1 MRAQF
6 LASPPDQNPQHPRS
20 HVSMAEPS
28 DLPDHDYPVPEAE
41 PPVPE
46 REKPMGF
53 FDHLE
58 ELRWTLVKCA
68 MVFMAFAILIGVFMK
83 QFNDVIMWPLHH
95 VQEQMLPKVF
105 TLDLGTTS
113 VMEPFTIIIQ
123 MCLMGGL
130 TMSAPFMLY
139 FIGQFVAPAL
149 NPKELRMVLPT
160 AFLGLVLF
168 LAGAAFSFFLLV
180 PSTLRVS
187 LELNELFGFTQRWTP
202 GAYYSL
208 LTWLTL
214 GVGAA
219 FEFPLLIVLL
229 IYMGLV
235 TVAKLR
241 SWWRHA
247 LVIVFVIAALV
258 TPTPDPVT
266 QTMLALP
273 LYALYWLAIII
284 GSRVEKRTAS

>member
-1 MRAQF
+1 
-6 LASPPDQNPQHPRS
+6 
-20 HVSMAEPS
+20 MAEPS
-28 DLPDHDYPVPEAE
+28 DLPDHDYPLPEAE

-58 ELRWTLVKCA
+58 ELRWTIVKCA
-68 MVFMAFAILIGVFMK
+68 LVFLAFAIVIGVFMK

-95 VQEQMLPKVF
+95 VQAQMLPKVF

-130 TMSAPFMLY
+130 IMAAPFMLF

-160 AFLGLVLF
+160 AFLGLILF
-168 LAGAAFSFFLLV
+168 LLGAAFSFFLLV

-202 GAYYSL
+202 GNYYSL

-229 IYMGLV
+229 VYMGLV
-235 TVAKLR
+235 TVGKLR

-266 QTMLALP
+266 QSMLAIP
-273 LYALYWLAIII
+273 LYALYWLAILIS
-284 GSRVEKRTAS
+284 SRVEKRNSSA

>member
-1 MRAQF
+1 
-6 LASPPDQNPQHPRS
+6 
-20 HVSMAEPS
+20 MAEPS
-28 DLPDHDYPVPEAE
+28 DQPDYDDHPPEEE
-41 PPVPE
+41 PPAPG

-68 MVFMAFAILIGVFMK
+68 LAFAFFAIIIALSMK
-83 QFNDVIMWPLHH
+83 QFNEAIMWPLHH
-95 VQEQMLPKVF
+95 VQDRMYPKTF
-105 TLDLGTTS
+105 ALDLGTIS
-113 VMEPFTIIIQ
+113 IMEPFTIIIQ

-130 TMSAPFMLY
+130 TMAAPFML
-139 FIGQFVAPAL
+139 FFVGQFVAPAL
-149 NPKELRMVLPT
+149 NPKEMKMVLPT
-160 AFLGLVLF
+160 AFLGLLLF

-180 PSTLRVS
+180 PSTIRVS
-187 LELNELFGFTQRWTP
+187 LELNDLFGFTQRWTP

-219 FEFPLLIVLL
+219 FEFPLLIVLMV
-229 IYMGLV
+229 YMGFV
-235 TVAKLR
+235 TVTKLR

-247 LVIVFVIAALV
+247 LVIVFVIAAIV

-273 LYALYWLAIII
+273 LYGLYWLAIAIS
-284 GSRVEKRTAS
+284 SRVEKRNASA

>member
-1 MRAQF
+1 
-6 LASPPDQNPQHPRS
+6 
-20 HVSMAEPS
+20 MAEPS
-28 DLPDHDYPVPEAE
+28 DQPDDYDYHPPEEE
-41 PPVPE
+41 PPPSE

-68 MVFMAFAILIGVFMK
+68 LAFAFFAMLIAFFMK
-83 QFNDVIMWPLHH
+83 RFNDVILWPLRH
-95 VQEQMLPKVF
+95 VQHQMYPKEF
-105 TLDLGTTS
+105 SLDLGTIS
-113 VMEPFTIIIQ
+113 IMEPFTIIIQ

-130 TMSAPFMLY
+130 IMAAPFMLF

-160 AFLGLVLF
+160 AFLGLILFVL
-168 LAGAAFSFFLLV
+168 GAAFSFFLLV
-180 PSTLRVS
+180 PSTIRVS

-219 FEFPLLIVLL
+219 FEFPLLIVLMV
-229 IYMGLV
+229 YMGLV

-241 SWWRHA
+241 GWWKHA
-247 LVIVFVIAALV
+247 LVIVFVIAAIV

-273 LYALYWLAIII
+273 LYGLYWLAIAIA
-284 GSRVEKRTAS
+284 SRVEKRTAA